1 MPSRRARWWR
11 ITGGLAVLVL
21 VLVAGAVQAGDW
33 PAYRHDSARTGWTAD
48 PLRLPLAERWVYAA
62 PDRPRM
68 AWAGEEGNR
77 REGLVMVQ
85 RVKFDDAFHV
95 AVAGGRLYFGSSV
108 DHRVHC
114 LRVADGRE
122 QWSFSTGG
130 PVRLAPTV
138 GEDRVWFGS
147 DDGYAYCLEAR
158 SGRLLWKMRAA
169 PAEEWLLAR
178 GEMISRWPVRT
189 GVLVDRGVAY
199 FGAGIFPHENV
210 YLCAVDCR
218 DGKLLW
224 KQDAV
229 SESNF
234 DRNDLSPQGHL
245 LLQGNVLYVPSGRTL
260 PAYVDRRDGR
270 VLQKPSRTWRFN
282 KAGGGDIGGSEAL
295 LMDGQI
301 YSFGAREIFAM
312 DGVTGQF
319 GFAWFVGQQM
329 VVDRDSAYVATGADV
344 RRLNRGEHAEASR
357 RRDAIERQIYTLMKP
372 LAARTVKKLDA
383 QTRATINALQ
393 KKSADLAEIGVV
405 WKTSW
410 PESVTLAGAGD
421 VLFVGGRDSV
431 AALDT
436 ASGKELW
443 RHAVA
448 GNARGLAAAADC
460 LWVSTSAG
468 KIYCFGAAGGKP
480 VATPVVTRQDP
491 CPPDR
496 DATAYSVAA
505 KEILGC
511 TGISRGYG
519 LVLGGARRARL
530 AYELARQ
537 SQMKI
542 YAVEPD
548 ACRADEARQA
558 LSAAGLYGTR
568 VVVHCVPLDAI
579 PYSNYFANLIVSDC
593 LSPGAR
599 LPDAGKLVRHLK
611 PCGGVICIGRPA
623 ADGSASAQSSTSWLE
638 SAGLG
643 AEGRIRVEGSWAILA
658 RGPLPGAGC
667 WTHEY
672 GEPGNSAC
680 GDDQRVRGDLGVL
693 WYGEPGPEEM
703 VNRHNAAVAP
713 LAMDGRF
720 FIQGERKIL
729 AYDAYN
735 GLFLW
740 QVDDPEANRQGTGL
754 GYNPGNLAAGDGRI
768 FVVSSNRCRELDA
781 ATGRELAVHRL
792 PATVDAKRFAWQ
804 YVAYLRGTLVGT
816 AAERREVVDKAQRR
830 GRWLAPAH
838 DVLFAIDPQGGR
850 TLWTYTGH
858 SIMPSTVAVAPDRV
872 FCIDNSLTDREREAF
887 LRQDKRPYQQLTGEA
902 MKRAEAD
909 LKKIDVRRAVALDL
923 RTGATRWT
931 STVDVTDCSQ
941 VGSAAGRLTL
951 MHHDGVLVL
960 CGANGNGHY
969 WAQFLA
975 GEFKRRRLVAL
986 DAEDGHLLWAK
997 DANYRSRPV
1006 IVQQRVIAE
1015 PWAFDLRT
1023 GQQQTRGS
1031 VFTGK
1036 PVPWSMLRPGHHCG
1050 ALAACAHMLTFR
1062 SSSVGYYNLDDDV
1075 GTQHFAGQRP
1085 GCWINCIP
1093 ANGLAIMPE
1102 ASAGCV
1108 CLFSVQCTT
1117 VLEPRAPRR
1126 PWAVASCVGPR
1137 TPVRHLA
1144 LHLGAPGDRRDEEG
1158 TLWLA
1163 YPRPTTKNVTGL
1175 DIVMDLKPRLLPLG
1189 GYRGVDSEDHRV
1201 SGTDRPWLFTS
1212 WAHGLTS
1219 LTVPLLGPADGPA
1232 RYDVKLYFAELAPVV
1247 PGNRVFDVKLQGKTV
1262 LARLDVGSQP
1272 GAAMVREIRDV
1283 AVTGSLLV
1291 ELSPCA
1297 PNPSEAQM
1305 PILSALEVL
1314 RRE

>member
-1 MPSRRARWWR
+1 MSSTRARRWR
-11 ITGGLAVLVL
+11 ITESLAALVIVLVTET
-21 VLVAGAVQAGDW
+21 AQAGDW
-33 PAYRHDSARTGWTAD
+33 PTYRHDSARTGWAAD
-48 PLRLPLAERWVYAA
+48 SLHLPLDERWVYTA
-62 PDRPRM
+62 PDRPRT
-68 AWAGEEGNR
+68 AWAGEEGVR

-95 AVAGGRLYFGSSV
+95 AVAGDRLYFGSSV

-114 LRVADGRE
+114 LRVADGAE
-122 QWSFSTGG
+122 EWSFCTGG
-130 PVRLAPTV
+130 PIRLAPAV

-158 SGRLLWKMRAA
+158 TGRLVWKVRAA

-210 YLCAVDCR
+210 YLCAVDYR
-218 DGKLLW
+218 DGNLLW
-224 KQDAV
+224 KQDGV

-245 LLQGNVLYVPSGRTL
+245 LLQGDILYVPSGRTL
-260 PAYVDRRDGR
+260 PALVDRRDGR
-270 VLQKPSRTWRFN
+270 VLQKPSQSWRFA
-282 KAGGGDIGGSEAL
+282 KPGGGDIGGSEAL
-295 LMDGQI
+295 LADDQI
-301 YSFGAREIFAM
+301 YSFGARDVFAM
-312 DGVTGQF
+312 DDVTGKM

-329 VVDRDSAYVATGADV
+329 VVDRDSAYVATGADI
-344 RRLNRGEHAEASR
+344 RRLDRKKHAEASR
-357 RRDAIERQIYTLMKP
+357 QRDA
-372 LAARTVKKLDA
+372 LDRK
-383 QTRATINALQ
+383 TYALQ
-393 KKSADLAEIGVV
+393 QAQKKAKKGEGQTPSTIDALEKKSADLAQVGVA
-405 WKTSW
+405 WKTPW
-410 PESVTLAGAGD
+410 PESVTLMGAGD

-436 ASGKELW
+436 ASGTELW
-443 RHAVA
+443 RHGVE

-468 KIYCFGAAGGKP
+468 KLYCFGIAGGKP
-480 VATPVVTRQDP
+480 AAATVVANESPYP
-491 CPPDR
+491 ADR
-496 DATAYSVAA
+496 DAAAYAAAA
-505 KEILGC
+505 KEILQR
-511 TGISRGYG
+511 TGVSRGYC
-519 LVLGGARRARL
+519 LVLGGRRGRL

-537 SQMKI
+537 SQLKI

-548 ACRADEARQA
+548 ARQADEARQA
-558 LSAAGLYGTR
+558 LSAAGLYGTW

-579 PYSNYFANLIVSDC
+579 PYSNYFANLIVSDN
-593 LSPGAR
+593 LSPDDR
-599 LPDAGKLVRHLK
+599 LPDAAKVVRHLK
-611 PCGGVICIGRPA
+611 PCGGMICIGCPA
-623 ADGSASAQSSTSWLE
+623 GRDPGSASAKSLTSWLE
-638 SAGLG
+638 SAHLG
-643 AEGRIRVEGSWAILA
+643 AEGKIRVEASWAILA
-658 RGPLPGAGC
+658 RGPLPGAGS
-667 WTHEY
+667 WTHQY
-672 GEPGNSAC
+672 AEPGNSAC

-740 QVDDPEANRQGTGL
+740 EVDDPDANRQGTGR
-754 GYNPGNLAAGDGRI
+754 GNNPGNLAAGDGRI
-768 FVVSSNRCRELDA
+768 FVVAGNRCRELDT

-792 PATVDAKRFAWQ
+792 PPGLDAQKFAWQ
-804 YVAYLRGTLVGT
+804 YVAYLRGMLVGT
-816 AAERREVVDKAQRR
+816 AVQRREVVDWAQRR
-830 GRWLAPAH
+830 GRSVAAGG
-838 DVLFAIDPQGGR
+838 DVLFAIETRSGR
-850 TLWTYTGH
+850 TPWSYTGH
-858 SIMPSTVAVAPDRV
+858 SIMPSTVAVASDRV
-872 FCIDNSLTDREREAF
+872 FLIDNSLTDRERDAF
-887 LRQDKRPYQQLTGEA
+887 LQQDKRHYQQLSGEA
-902 MKRAEAD
+902 RKQAEAD

-923 RTGATRWT
+923 RTGTTRW
-931 STVDVTDCSQ
+931 SQAVDVTDCSE

-951 MHHDGVLVL
+951 MHHDGVLIL

-986 DAEDGHLLWAK
+986 DAEDGHVLWAK
-997 DANYRSRPV
+997 DANYRSRPI

-1023 GQQQTRGS
+1023 GQQQMRES
-1031 VFTGK
+1031 AFTGE

-1050 ALAACAHMLTFR
+1050 TLAACPHMLTFR
-1062 SSSVGYYNLDDDV
+1062 SFSMGYYDLDGDV

-1085 GCWINCIP
+1085 GCWINLIP

-1108 CLFSVQCTT
+1108 CLFSVQCMT

-1126 PWAVASCVGPR
+1126 PWAIASCVGPQ

-1144 LHLGAPGDRRDEEG
+1144 LHFGAPGDRRDERG

-1163 YPRPTTKNVTGL
+1163 YPRPTTKNATGL
-1175 DIVMDLKPRLLPLG
+1175 EIIMDLKPRFLPQG
-1189 GYRGVDSEDHRV
+1189 GYRGLDSEDHHV
-1201 SGTDRPWLFTS
+1201 SGTDKPWLFTS
-1212 WAHGLTS
+1212 WAQGLES
-1219 LTVPLLGPADGPA
+1219 LTVPLLGPADGSA
-1232 RYDVKLYFAELAPVV
+1232 RYDVKLYFAELAPATA
-1247 PGNRVFDVKLQGKTV
+1247 GNRVFDVKLQGKTV
-1262 LARLDVGSQP
+1262 LARLDVGAEP

-1283 AVTGSLLV
+1283 AVTENLLV

-1297 PNPSEAQM
+1297 PDPSAAQM
-1305 PILSALEVL
+1305 PILAALEIS
-1314 RRE
+1314 RQDR

>member
-1 MPSRRARWWR
+1 
-11 ITGGLAVLVL
+11 
-21 VLVAGAVQAGDW
+21 
-33 PAYRHDSARTGWTAD
+33 
-48 PLRLPLAERWVYAA
+48 
-62 PDRPRM
+62 M

-95 AVAGGRLYFGSSV
+95 VVVDDHLYFGSSV
-108 DHRVHC
+108 DHRVYC
-114 LRVADGRE
+114 LRVADGRQE
-122 QWSFSTGG
+122 WAFCTGG

-158 SGRLLWKMRAA
+158 TGRLLWKVRAA

-218 DGKLLW
+218 DGRLLW
-224 KQDAV
+224 KQDAI

-245 LLQGNVLYVPSGRTL
+245 LLQGDMLYVPSGRTL
-260 PAYVDRRDGR
+260 PALVDRRDGR
-270 VLQKPSRTWRFN
+270 VLQKPSRTWRFA

-295 LMDGQI
+295 LADAQI

-312 DGVTGQF
+312 DGVTGKL

-357 RRDAIERQIYTLMKP
+357 RRDALDRQIYTLMAP
-372 LAARTVKKLDA
+372 LRDNAGSAKKLDA
-383 QTRATINALQ
+383 QTWATINGLQ
-393 KKSADLAEIGVV
+393 KKSTGLAEIGVV
-405 WKTSW
+405 WKTPC
-410 PESVTLAGAGD
+410 PENVTLMGAGN

-443 RHAVA
+443 RHAVE
-448 GNARGLAAAADC
+448 GNARELAAAADC

-468 KIYCFGAAGGKP
+468 KVYCFGATGREPGA
-480 VATPVVTRQDP
+480 ATVLTPQNSYPADP
-491 CPPDR
+491 
-496 DATAYSVAA
+496 DAAA
-505 KEILGC
+505 CDAAREILRC
-511 TGISRGYG
+511 TGVSRGYC
-519 LVLGGARRARL
+519 LVLGSGRRARL

-537 SQMKI
+537 SELKI
-542 YAVEPD
+542 YVVEPVTR
-548 ACRADEARQA
+548 RADEARQA

-579 PYSNYFANLIVSDC
+579 PYSNYFANLIVPDC
-593 LSPGAR
+593 LSPDSR
-599 LPDAGKLVRHLK
+599 LPDAAKVVRHLK
-611 PCGGVICIGRPA
+611 PCGGVLCIGRPVGA
-623 ADGSASAQSSTSWLE
+623 GPVSASTQSLTSWLA
-638 SAGLG
+638 SARLG
-643 AEGRIRVEGSWAILA
+643 AEGQIRVEGSRAILV
-658 RGPLPGAGC
+658 RGPLPDAGC
-667 WTHEY
+667 WTHQY

-680 GDDQRVRGDLGVL
+680 GDDRRVRGDLGVL

-703 VNRHNAAVAP
+703 VNRHNSAVAP

-740 QVDDPEANRQGTGL
+740 QVDDLDASRRGTGL
-754 GYNPGNLAAGDGRI
+754 GYNPGNLAGGDGRI
-768 FVVSSNRCRELDA
+768 FVVASNRCRELDA
-781 ATGRELAVHRL
+781 TTGRELAVHRL
-792 PATVDAKRFAWQ
+792 PPTVDTKTFGWQ

-816 AAERREVVDKAQRR
+816 AVQRRVVVDKARRR
-830 GRWLAPAH
+830 GLPLAAPS
-838 DVLFAIDPQGGR
+838 DVLFAIDTRSGR
-850 TLWTYTGH
+850 MLWTYTGH
-858 SIMPSTVAVAPDRV
+858 SIVPSTVAVAPDHV
-872 FCIDNSLTDREREAF
+872 FFIDNSLTDRERDVF
-887 LRQDKRPYQQLTGEA
+887 LRQDKRPYQQLSGEA
-902 MKRAEAD
+902 MNRAEAD

-923 RTGATRWT
+923 CTGAIQW
-931 STVDVTDCSQ
+931 SHAVDVTDCSQ

-951 MHHDGVLVL
+951 MHHDDVLVL

-986 DAEDGHLLWAK
+986 NAEDGRLLWAR
-997 DANYRSRPV
+997 DANYRSRPI
-1006 IVQQRVIAE
+1006 IVEQRVIAE

-1023 GQQQTRGS
+1023 GQQQTRPN
-1031 VFTGK
+1031 VFTGE

-1050 ALAACAHMLTFR
+1050 ALSACPHMLTFR
-1062 SSSVGYYNLDDDV
+1062 SYSVGYYNLDDDF

-1085 GCWINCIP
+1085 GCWINLIP

-1117 VLEPRAPRR
+1117 VLEPRLARR
-1126 PWAVASCVGPR
+1126 PWGIASCVGPQ

-1144 LHLGAPGDRRDEEG
+1144 LHLGAPGDRRDEGG

-1163 YPRPTTKNVTGL
+1163 YPRPTTKNITGL
-1175 DIVMDLKPRLLPLG
+1175 DIIMDFKPRFLPLG

-1201 SGTDRPWLFTS
+1201 SGTDKPWLFTS
-1212 WAHGLTS
+1212 WAQGLKS

-1232 RYDVKLYFAELAPVV
+1232 QYDVKLYFAELAPAL
-1247 PGNRVFDVKLQGKTV
+1247 PGSCVFDVKLQGKTV
-1262 LARLDVGSQP
+1262 LSRLDVGAKP
-1272 GAAMVREIRDV
+1272 GTAMVREIRDV
-1283 AVTGSLLV
+1283 AVTESLLV

-1297 PNPSEAQM
+1297 PNPSAAQM
-1305 PILSALEVL
+1305 PVLSALEVL
-1314 RRE
+1314 RRD